1 MMRGGAISPYVGE
14 GEGVWGGGSP
24 VRVGAS
30 SLAAVF
36 IEGRASEEQAGRQVG
51 MVVP

>member
-1 MMRGGAISPYVGE
+1 MMRGGAISPFVGK

-24 VRVGAS
+24 VRVRAS

-36 IEGRASEEQAGRQVG
+36 IEGKGQRRAGRQAG